1 MKLPAPGAVARSL
14 SAREFRATIRPLRTV
29 RQKPAES
36 FPSILILAR
45 QEERERE
52 RESWL
57 SAENFS
63 LQFCKKNGANL
74 AASLIVPRE
83 QAIVLHCCTIFFSFF
98 AVVYLFSEIHS

>member
-14 SAREFRATIRPLRTV
+14 SAREFRATIRRLRTV
-29 RQKPAES
+29 RQKPTES

-45 QEERERE
+45 QEERE

>member
-45 QEERERE
+45 QEERE
-52 RESWL
+52 SWL

-63 LQFCKKNGANL
+63 LQFCKKTAQILLQVWSSRANKPLYYIAVRSSSASSLLFIFLARSIRNGD
-74 AASLIVPRE
+74 
-83 QAIVLHCCTIFFSFF
+83 
-98 AVVYLFSEIHS
+98 